1 MHQSDKNNKQLHKL
15 QSELN
20 AIETALNFPTFLTQ
34 HQVLELERLKKVAL
48 LRMKEIEVGL
58 TQEEESELEHNI
70 TTGWQVG

>member
-1 MHQSDKNNKQLHKL
+1 MHQSDNNNKQLHKL